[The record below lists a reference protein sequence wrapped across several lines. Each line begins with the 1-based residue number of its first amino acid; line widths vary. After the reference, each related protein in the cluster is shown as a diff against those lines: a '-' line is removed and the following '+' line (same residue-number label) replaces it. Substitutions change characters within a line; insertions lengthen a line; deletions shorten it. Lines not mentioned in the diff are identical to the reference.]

1 MTTYAHIIIK
11 DNEVLCSYYNNEE
24 NGDGLTEAHP
34 AGSTCT
40 TVVHKEDTIT
50 YELVG
55 GEIAE
60 VSQEDMY
67 SRMNDPDNTDVKI
80 PG

>member
-11 DNEVLCSYYNNEE
+11 DNKVICSYLNNEE
-24 NGDGLTEAHP
+24 NGDDLTQAHP

-50 YELVG
+50 YELVD

-67 SRMNDPDNTDVKI
+67 SRMNDADNTDVTI